1 MTAIKL
7 IHSHDFNQIRNR
19 ERELI
24 VLCQQNVSTTSK
36 HCFSF
41 PLLLLLPGVPGQKVT
56 PVRKAE
62 GKKRHWE
69 ANSGQ
74 NIDFFR
80 GEFVIFDPQ
89 LESVCGVV

>member
-1 MTAIKL
+1 MTSIK
-7 IHSHDFNQIRNR
+7 FET

-36 HCFSF
+36 HSLF
-41 PLLLLLPGVPGQKVT
+41 PLLLLLPRIPSQKVT

-80 GEFVIFDPQ
+80 GEFVIFYPQ

>member
-1 MTAIKL
+1 MTSIK
-7 IHSHDFNQIRNR
+7 FET

-36 HCFSF
+36 HCLYF

-74 NIDFFR
+74 NVDFFR
-80 GEFVIFDPQ
+80 GEFVILYPQ